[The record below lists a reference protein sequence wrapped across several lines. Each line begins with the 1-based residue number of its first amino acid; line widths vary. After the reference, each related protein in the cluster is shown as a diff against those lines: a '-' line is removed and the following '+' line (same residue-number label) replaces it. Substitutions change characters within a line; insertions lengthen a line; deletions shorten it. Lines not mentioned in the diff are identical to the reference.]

1 MSFLNRSFLFFG
13 LVLFLIASLVQ
24 GGLFDKKKD
33 EEEKYTGKDNAN
45 IGFKGLQDSCT
56 CATQHAA
63 FVHPRILVW
72 VQGSRARTRI
82 MRDKS

>member
-13 LVLFLIASLVQ
+13 LVLVLIASLVQ

-56 CATQHAA
+56 CATWHVAS
-63 FVHPRILVW
+63 
-72 VQGSRARTRI
+72 VQPGSWYGFKDLGRGRG
-82 MRDKS
+82 S